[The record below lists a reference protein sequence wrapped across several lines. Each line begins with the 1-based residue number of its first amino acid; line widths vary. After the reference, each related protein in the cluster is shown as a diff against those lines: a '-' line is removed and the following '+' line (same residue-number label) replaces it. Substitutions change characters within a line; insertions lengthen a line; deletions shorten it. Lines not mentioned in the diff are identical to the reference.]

1 MKLKW
6 VMRKKKGQQR
16 DEDNSQDESVHVEGN
31 GEDDRQH
38 FRGDWTQPQ
47 QFKNT

>member
-1 MKLKW
+1 
-6 VMRKKKGQQR
+6 MRKKKGQQR